1 MERLEKLT
9 NHWWLFLIRGILF
22 LAIAVL
28 AFVAPA
34 KTLLVYT
41 IWIGLGLFVAGIVMT
56 VYSLRNREEE
66 GWGWTLAGGILD
78 LVLGL
83 LFILR
88 PIESAGVL
96 VLLLAVWLL
105 ISGIMTTVQ
114 SFELRK
120 NGEGNWWVNLIL
132 GLLTIVAS
140 FLVLRNPLS
149 GAVALSW
156 MIGLGCLFGAVFSF
170 FLASRLHRARK
181 FFKGVRE
188 KLAES

>member
-1 MERLEKLT
+1 MERLEKLV

-28 AFVAPA
+28 AFAAPA

-41 IWIGLGLFVAGIVMT
+41 IWIGIGFLIAGVLTTI
-56 VYSLRNREEE
+56 YALRNREEE
-66 GWGWTLAGGILD
+66 GWGWSLAGGILD

-83 LFILR
+83 LFVIR

-105 ISGIMTTVQ
+105 ISGIITIVQ

-120 NGEGNWWVNLIL
+120 NGEGNWWVNLLLGIL
-132 GLLTIVAS
+132 TVVAA
-140 FLVLRNPLS
+140 FVVLRNPIS
-149 GAVALSW
+149 GAVAISW
-156 MIGLGCLFGAVFSF
+156 MIGLGCLLGAIFSF
-170 FLASRLHRARK
+170 FLAFSLRKARGMANDVQERLT
-181 FFKGVRE
+181 G
-188 KLAES
+188 S